1 MPEKWT
7 PDEAVLNDFHDWLMK
22 QNVTFTEADWTRD
35 HSWLR
40 DTLRTEMYI
49 TAFSYEDSQKVAV
62 EQDPE
67 IQRAIEAMPKAA
79 KLLADSK
86 NRFEKQRASR

>member
-1 MPEKWT
+1 
-7 PDEAVLNDFHDWLMK
+7 MK
-22 QNVTFTEADWTRD
+22 QGVTFTEEEWARD

-49 TAFSYEDSQKVAV
+49 TAFSYEDSQRVAV

-67 IQRAIEAMPKAA
+67 IQKASDAMSKAG

-86 NRFEKQRASR
+86 NRYEKQRASR